1 MASKVLPPNSSGIKV
16 IVVGLGYAGVVAAV
30 ECYRKGHEVLVY
42 EQTNKVSEGG
52 ESRLDFVDERISY
65 PVVTRGFPS
74 ITND

>member
-42 EQTNKVSEGG
+42 EQTSKVSEGG
-52 ESRLDFVDERISY
+52 EPQLKCI
-65 PVVTRGFPS
+65 
-74 ITND
+74 I